1 MVRGRT
7 PNSSLLITA
16 LRQNA
21 LRLQPHPASEFAA
34 AVDLRF
40 VDAAHDDYRLRPDS
54 PALRLGFQPIPINR
68 KTVGNA
74 DEIGRREVT
83 MRAGTLFVIPTLIV
97 SYWLKHK

>member
-34 AVDLRF
+34 ARRF
-40 VDAAHDDYRLRPDS
+40 ALCECRARRLTPAPRFTCVAFGLPTDS
-54 PALRLGFQPIPINR
+54 DR

-97 SYWLKHK
+97 SYWLKHE